1 MLLRSLMRLA
11 PIAVLFALAAC
22 AGGPGGS
29 ADFVLTRENIRPAY
43 VPDNFRFFHG
53 GKTMPVVVHGRAL
66 GADADGL
73 AAALADHL
81 DGHSPAARTDFVASS
96 PAEAGES
103 RLVVQVN
110 PPATLLARDVCDG
123 SKVNGDAAIPAEA
136 GSASFLFAYC
146 VRDRD
151 QSTIRLATRADSP
164 ETPAFARGAAI
175 AARRIFP
182 ARDPDTDPGCR
193 VPNTC

>member
-1 MLLRSLMRLA
+1 MLLRSLIHLA
-11 PIAVLFALAAC
+11 PAAALIGLAAC
-22 AGGPGGS
+22 AGGLGGS

-66 GADADGL
+66 GADADEL

-103 RLVVQVN
+103 RLVVQVA
-110 PPATLLARDVCDG
+110 PPPPLLARDICDG
-123 SKVNGDAAIPAEA
+123 SKVDDTAQT
-136 GSASFLFAYC
+136 SATDGVSEFLFAYC

-151 QSTIRLATRADSP
+151 QSAIRLATRAESP
-164 ETPAFARGAAI
+164 QDPAFARGAAV
-175 AARRIFP
+175 AAQRIFP
-182 ARDPDTDPGCR
+182 VRDPDTDPGCR